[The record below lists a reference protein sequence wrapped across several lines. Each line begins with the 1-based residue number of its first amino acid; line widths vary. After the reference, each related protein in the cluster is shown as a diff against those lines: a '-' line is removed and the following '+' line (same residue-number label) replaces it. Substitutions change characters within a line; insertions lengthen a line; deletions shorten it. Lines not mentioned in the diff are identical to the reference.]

1 MTMRLSRTRW
11 LGAALLIL
19 APAVRAQQP
28 DTLSGAAKDSIAQQV
43 YDAQRAAL
51 VKQLQES
58 QQELSA
64 VRSQRIQLEANIDN
78 ALARAMQSRAQ
89 MLLMSPEQTALLQL
103 DSTLAGAQ
111 DNMQAQRD
119 RMQALGESVRNRVGA
134 VLVVLLKTDSAY
146 AGPVGGADLTVDG
159 AAAGSHTYSA
169 IAVDALHRGAVD
181 QLYRAPVLP
190 TGHTVSVKVA
200 VGTES
205 LTQSASVSVPS
216 GVVTYIQFLVRGAQI
231 VPSTWTSKGTTP
243 F

>member
-1 MTMRLSRTRW
+1 MRLSRTRW
-11 LGAALLIL
+11 AGLALVIAAPGVL
-19 APAVRAQQP
+19 RAQQP

-43 YDAQRAAL
+43 YETQRSAL
-51 VKQLQES
+51 VKQLQDA
-58 QQELSA
+58 QQALTT
-64 VRSQRIQLEANIDN
+64 VRGQRIQLEANIDN

-119 RMQALGESVRNRVGA
+119 RMQALGEAVRSRVGA
-134 VLVVLLKTDSAY
+134 VLVVVLKTDSAY
-146 AGPVGGADLTVDG
+146 AGPVGSADLSVDG
-159 AAAGSHTYSA
+159 AGVGSHTYSA

-190 TGHTVSVKVA
+190 TAHTVSVKVA
-200 VGTES
+200 VGAES
-205 LTQSASVSVPS
+205 LTQSANVTVTS
-216 GVVTYIQFLVRGAQI
+216 GVVTYVQFLVRGAQI
-231 VPSTWTSKGTTP
+231 VPSTWTSQGTTP